1 VNYKIEQ
8 EKMAVVI
15 QAVVGNRYGDIF
27 YPHISG
33 TAQSFNFY
41 PVANMTPHDGFAV
54 AAVGLGQY
62 VLDGERAFR
71 FSPEYPSLDIVSI
84 RDITRFSQTEFY
96 AVNLARSEID
106 LLKGE
111 NAGLVKL
118 DISRSESDGTLM
130 HCASVYS
137 IRQMI
142 PYPDSVC
149 RTKGGPILPTP

>member
-1 VNYKIEQ
+1 MNYKIEQ